1 MNETRDENADA
12 AHPVNADTD
21 TELAWRAA
29 ELATAWVS
37 ASTPLTENQGWTLV
51 GLQHMG
57 SGQGEMYAWGKLG
70 AWERQL
76 TEALTADDGSEESR
90 HRVMEA
96 KRAATSAMRDMLLAG
111 ITAGV
116 ATNRIWRDG
125 LGPDP
130 REELRRFVATHTG
143 ASGPS

>member
-1 MNETRDENADA
+1 MSEVRDENADA
-12 AHPVNADTD
+12 ARPLNADAD
-21 TELAWRAA
+21 AELAWKAA

-37 ASTPLTENQGWTLV
+37 VSTPLTKSQGWTLV

-57 SGQGEMYAWGKLG
+57 SGQGEMYAWNKVG
-70 AWERQL
+70 AWQRQL
-76 TEALTADDGSEESR
+76 TEVLAADDGSEESR
-90 HRVMEA
+90 HRVTAA

-116 ATNRIWRDG
+116 ATNQIWSDG

-130 REELRRFVATHTG
+130 REELRRFVETHTG
-143 ASGPS
+143 RVA